1 MSAPSQHDRIEIW
14 RYTYARSSLIE
25 ASEAAKFLVAHPPP
39 TLPWQVQKALVGQI
53 VTAYARPFTK
63 SQITASKRIIPLAE
77 EIVPT
82 AFQDLHS
89 EHLEMRNRAIGH
101 KDAVGFP
108 ATALNRVLV
117 HVNNDTDFELLTIS
131 PDSMTDSALHRTVEL
146 CQHLVAHCEAEVLKY
161 ASHFFGV
168 GAGDYF
174 LSIEESPTEWLKRNN

>member
-1 MSAPSQHDRIEIW
+1 MIVSKSGATRTHDRLSLKRARQPSSWLRTRRRRYHGKCKW
-14 RYTYARSSLIE
+14 RWS
-25 ASEAAKFLVAHPPP
+25 
-39 TLPWQVQKALVGQI
+39 GQI

-77 EIVPT
+77 EIVPV

-89 EHLEMRNRAIGH
+89 EHLEMRDRAIGH

-108 ATALNRVLV
+108 TTALNRVIV
-117 HVNNDTDFELLTIS
+117 HVNGTGFELHTVS
-131 PDSMTDSALHRTVEL
+131 PDSITDFALRRTIEL

-174 LSIEESPTEWLKRNN
+174 LNIEESPTEWLKRNN